1 MKRSEKILLA
11 AFAIVFLI
19 IVGGGLATVGLK
31 NYREVTAETAQLQAK
46 LKQMAVDIAQGRDWQ
61 TKSDWVDK
69 AMPKYGSQEEASSK
83 LFAAVQ
89 KEAEAA
95 GLTISAK
102 EMVSAAVPKD
112 GDPLGYFDKTS
123 IKISFADAKEQQLFA
138 WMHALQKP
146 KSFIGITRLQLSP
159 HPQGKSVVCEVD
171 ITQFFRQAAPT
182 KLSKAY

>member
-11 AFAIVFLI
+11 SFAIVFLI
-19 IVGGGLATVGLK
+19 VVGGGLATVGLK
-31 NYREVTAETAQLQAK
+31 NYRQVKGETAQLQAK
-46 LKQMAVDIAQGRDWQ
+46 LKQMAGNIAQGTEWQ
-61 TKSDWVDK
+61 TKADWVDSSI
-69 AMPKYGSQEEASSK
+69 PKYGSHEEASSK

-102 EMVSAAVPKD
+102 EMVSAAVPKE
-112 GDPLGYFDKTS
+112 GDPLGYFDKAS

-138 WMHALQKP
+138 WMHSLQKP

-159 HPQGKSVVCEVD
+159 HSQGKSVVCEVD
-171 ITQFFRQAAPT
+171 ITQFFRQATAT
-182 KLSKAY
+182 NLSKAN